1 MAKYFNYFPKTF
13 YTSNNDVNGVE
24 AITNIISRFA
34 FDSQLKENTSAFYP
48 YQVQDS
54 DTPEIIAD
62 KYYGNVE
69 YHWVVLLF
77 NNIIDPQFDWPLKS
91 DTLIDYIDKKY
102 TANATNFV
110 DDANMP
116 RYLLLASSGTPP
128 YASLLT
134 ESINGRMLGDI
145 NNSGLVLASDARLY
159 ELYNDSALSWT
170 SSARTYIDYIMR
182 PIIAANPTKY
192 ASLVTSTTG
201 ITWAQTHIK
210 NYFKIIT
217 TNANDGTITVEKITL
232 DANTYANVGA
242 TSISATTQAGE
253 VVTIATTKDTQT
265 YYDYEVEENESKRE
279 INLVKSDFLP
289 QIEKEFKRVISL

>member
-24 AITNIISRFA
+24 AITNIIARFA

-77 NNIIDPQFDWPLKS
+77 NSIIDPQFDWPLKN

-102 TANATNFV
+102 TANGS
-110 DDANMP
+110 AN
-116 RYLLLASSGTPP
+116 TP
-128 YASLLT
+128 AQ
-134 ESINGRMLGDI
+134 
-145 NNSGLVLASDARLY
+145 SGLTW
-159 ELYNDSALSWT
+159 ALSE
-170 SSARTYIDYIMR
+170 S
-182 PIIAANPTKY
+182 N
-192 ASLVTSTTG
+192 VQG
-201 ITWAQTHIK
+201 
-210 NYFKIIT
+210 YFKVVT
-217 TNANDGTITVEKITL
+217 TTANDGTITQEKITI
-232 DANTYANVGA
+232 DANTYANVITGSN
-242 TSISATTQAGE
+242 TYTTQAGE
-253 VVTIATTKDTQT
+253 SVTVVTTRETQSYYT
-265 YYDYEVEENESKRE
+265 YETNLNESKRE
-279 INLVKSDFLP
+279 INLIKSDFLP

>member
-24 AITNIISRFA
+24 AITNIIARFA

-102 TANATNFV
+102 TANGT
-110 DDANMP
+110 AN
-116 RYLLLASSGTPP
+116 TP
-128 YASLLT
+128 AQ
-134 ESINGRMLGDI
+134 
-145 NNSGLVLASDARLY
+145 SGLSW
-159 ELYNDSALSWT
+159 ALSENNVQG
-170 SSARTYIDYIMR
+170 YFKVI
-182 PIIAANPTKY
+182 
-192 ASLVTSTTG
+192 TST
-201 ITWAQTHIK
+201 
-210 NYFKIIT
+210 
-217 TNANDGTITVEKITL
+217 ANDGTITTEKITI
-232 DANTYANVGA
+232 DANTYANVTIGSN
-242 TSISATTQAGE
+242 TYTTQAGE
-253 VVTIATTKDTQT
+253 SVRVVTTKETQSYYT
-265 YYDYEVEENESKRE
+265 YETNLNESKRE
-279 INLVKSDFLP
+279 INLIKSDFLP
-289 QIEKEFKRVISL
+289 QIEKEFKRVVRL

>member
-13 YTSNNDVNGVE
+13 YTSNKDVNGVE
-24 AITNIISRFA
+24 AITNIIARFA

-102 TANATNFV
+102 TANGS
-110 DDANMP
+110 AN
-116 RYLLLASSGTPP
+116 TP
-128 YASLLT
+128 AQ
-134 ESINGRMLGDI
+134 
-145 NNSGLVLASDARLY
+145 SGLTW
-159 ELYNDSALSWT
+159 ALSE
-170 SSARTYIDYIMR
+170 
-182 PIIAANPTKY
+182 NN
-192 ASLVTSTTG
+192 VQG
-201 ITWAQTHIK
+201 
-210 NYFKIIT
+210 YFKVVT
-217 TNANDGTITVEKITL
+217 TTANDGTITQEKITI
-232 DANTYANVGA
+232 DANTYANVTTGSN
-242 TSISATTQAGE
+242 TYTTQAGE
-253 VVTIATTKDTQT
+253 AVTVRTTKETQSYYT
-265 YYDYEVEENESKRE
+265 YETNLNESKRE

>member
-24 AITNIISRFA
+24 AITNIIARFA

-102 TANATNFV
+102 TANGS
-110 DDANMP
+110 AN
-116 RYLLLASSGTPP
+116 TP
-128 YASLLT
+128 AQ
-134 ESINGRMLGDI
+134 
-145 NNSGLVLASDARLY
+145 SGLTW
-159 ELYNDSALSWT
+159 ALSE
-170 SSARTYIDYIMR
+170 
-182 PIIAANPTKY
+182 NN
-192 ASLVTSTTG
+192 VQG
-201 ITWAQTHIK
+201 
-210 NYFKIIT
+210 YFKVVT
-217 TNANDGTITVEKITL
+217 TTTNDGTITQEKITI
-232 DANTYANVGA
+232 DANTYANVA
-242 TSISATTQAGE
+242 TGTNTYTTQAGE
-253 VVTIATTKDTQT
+253 SVKVVVTKETQSYYT
-265 YYDYEVEENESKRE
+265 YETNLNESKRE
-279 INLVKSDFLP
+279 INLIKSDFLP
-289 QIEKEFKRVISL
+289 QIEKEFKRVVSL

>member
-13 YTSNNDVNGVE
+13 YTSNNTVNGVE
-24 AITNIISRFA
+24 AITNIIARFA

-102 TANATNFV
+102 TANGS
-110 DDANMP
+110 AN
-116 RYLLLASSGTPP
+116 TP
-128 YASLLT
+128 AQ
-134 ESINGRMLGDI
+134 
-145 NNSGLVLASDARLY
+145 SGLTW
-159 ELYNDSALSWT
+159 ALSE
-170 SSARTYIDYIMR
+170 
-182 PIIAANPTKY
+182 NN
-192 ASLVTSTTG
+192 VQG
-201 ITWAQTHIK
+201 
-210 NYFKIIT
+210 YFKVVT
-217 TNANDGTITVEKITL
+217 TTANDGTITQEKITI
-232 DANTYANVGA
+232 DANTYANVTTGSN
-242 TSISATTQAGE
+242 TYTTQAGE
-253 VVTIATTKDTQT
+253 AVTVRTTKETQSYYT
-265 YYDYEVEENESKRE
+265 YETNLNESKRE

>member
-24 AITNIISRFA
+24 AITNIIARFA

-102 TANATNFV
+102 TANGT
-110 DDANMP
+110 AN
-116 RYLLLASSGTPP
+116 TP
-128 YASLLT
+128 T
-134 ESINGRMLGDI
+134 Q
-145 NNSGLVLASDARLY
+145 SGLSW
-159 ELYNDSALSWT
+159 ALSE
-170 SSARTYIDYIMR
+170 
-182 PIIAANPTKY
+182 NN
-192 ASLVTSTTG
+192 VQG
-201 ITWAQTHIK
+201 
-210 NYFKIIT
+210 YFKVIT
-217 TNANDGTITVEKITL
+217 TTANDGTITTEKITIA
-232 DANTYANVGA
+232 ANTYANVGA
-242 TSISATTQAGE
+242 TSVSKTTQAGE
-253 VVTIATTKDTQT
+253 VVTIRTTKETQSYYT
-265 YYDYEVEENESKRE
+265 YETNLNESKRE
-279 INLVKSDFLP
+279 INLIKSDFLP

>member
-24 AITNIISRFA
+24 AITNIIARFA

-102 TANATNFV
+102 TANGT
-110 DDANMP
+110 AN
-116 RYLLLASSGTPP
+116 TP
-128 YASLLT
+128 AQ
-134 ESINGRMLGDI
+134 
-145 NNSGLVLASDARLY
+145 SGLSW
-159 ELYNDSALSWT
+159 ALSENNVQG
-170 SSARTYIDYIMR
+170 YFKVI
-182 PIIAANPTKY
+182 
-192 ASLVTSTTG
+192 TST
-201 ITWAQTHIK
+201 
-210 NYFKIIT
+210 
-217 TNANDGTITVEKITL
+217 ANDGTITTEKITI

-242 TSISATTQAGE
+242 TSVSKTTQAGE
-253 VVTIATTKDTQT
+253 VVTIRTTKETQSYYT
-265 YYDYEVEENESKRE
+265 YETNLNEAKRE
-279 INLVKSDFLP
+279 INLIKTDFIP
-289 QIEKEFKRVISL
+289 AIEKEFKKIIKQ

>member
-24 AITNIISRFA
+24 AITNIIARFA

-102 TANATNFV
+102 TANGS
-110 DDANMP
+110 AN
-116 RYLLLASSGTPP
+116 TP
-128 YASLLT
+128 AQ
-134 ESINGRMLGDI
+134 
-145 NNSGLVLASDARLY
+145 SGLTW
-159 ELYNDSALSWT
+159 ALSE
-170 SSARTYIDYIMR
+170 
-182 PIIAANPTKY
+182 NN
-192 ASLVTSTTG
+192 VQG
-201 ITWAQTHIK
+201 
-210 NYFKIIT
+210 YFKVVT
-217 TNANDGTITVEKITL
+217 TTANDGTITQEKITI
-232 DANTYANVGA
+232 DANTYANVTTGSN
-242 TSISATTQAGE
+242 TYTTQAGE
-253 VVTIATTKDTQT
+253 AVTVRTTKETQSYYT
-265 YYDYEVEENESKRE
+265 YETNLNESKRE

>member
-24 AITNIISRFA
+24 AITNIIARFA

-102 TANATNFV
+102 TANGS
-110 DDANMP
+110 AN
-116 RYLLLASSGTPP
+116 TP
-128 YASLLT
+128 AQ
-134 ESINGRMLGDI
+134 
-145 NNSGLVLASDARLY
+145 SGLTW
-159 ELYNDSALSWT
+159 ALSENNVQ
-170 SSARTYIDYIMR
+170 SYFKVI
-182 PIIAANPTKY
+182 
-192 ASLVTSTTG
+192 TST
-201 ITWAQTHIK
+201 
-210 NYFKIIT
+210 
-217 TNANDGTITVEKITL
+217 ANDGTITQEKITI
-232 DANTYANVGA
+232 DANTYANVGV
-242 TSISATTQAGE
+242 TSVSKTTQAGE
-253 VVTIATTKDTQT
+253 VVTIRTTKETQSYYT
-265 YYDYEVEENESKRE
+265 YETNLNESKRE
-279 INLVKSDFLP
+279 INLIKSDFLP

>member
-24 AITNIISRFA
+24 AVTNIIARFA

-48 YQVQDS
+48 YRVQDS

-102 TANATNFV
+102 TANGS
-110 DDANMP
+110 AN
-116 RYLLLASSGTPP
+116 TP
-128 YASLLT
+128 AQ
-134 ESINGRMLGDI
+134 
-145 NNSGLVLASDARLY
+145 SGLTW
-159 ELYNDSALSWT
+159 ALSE
-170 SSARTYIDYIMR
+170 
-182 PIIAANPTKY
+182 NN
-192 ASLVTSTTG
+192 VQG
-201 ITWAQTHIK
+201 
-210 NYFKIIT
+210 YFKVVT
-217 TNANDGTITVEKITL
+217 TTANDGTITQEKITI
-232 DANTYANVGA
+232 DANTYANVTTGSN
-242 TSISATTQAGE
+242 TYTTQAGE
-253 VVTIATTKDTQT
+253 AVTVRTTKETQSYYT
-265 YYDYEVEENESKRE
+265 YETNLNESKRE

>member
-24 AITNIISRFA
+24 AITNIIARFA

-102 TANATNFV
+102 TANGT
-110 DDANMP
+110 AN
-116 RYLLLASSGTPP
+116 TP
-128 YASLLT
+128 T
-134 ESINGRMLGDI
+134 Q
-145 NNSGLVLASDARLY
+145 SGLSW
-159 ELYNDSALSWT
+159 ALSE
-170 SSARTYIDYIMR
+170 
-182 PIIAANPTKY
+182 NN
-192 ASLVTSTTG
+192 VQG
-201 ITWAQTHIK
+201 
-210 NYFKIIT
+210 YFKVIT
-217 TNANDGTITVEKITL
+217 TTANDGTITTEKITI

-242 TSISATTQAGE
+242 TSVSKTTQAGE
-253 VVTIATTKDTQT
+253 VVTIRTTKETQSYYT
-265 YYDYEVEENESKRE
+265 YETNLNESKRE
-279 INLVKSDFLP
+279 INLIKSDFLP

>member
-102 TANATNFV
+102 TANGT
-110 DDANMP
+110 AN
-116 RYLLLASSGTPP
+116 TP
-128 YASLLT
+128 AQ
-134 ESINGRMLGDI
+134 
-145 NNSGLVLASDARLY
+145 SGLSW
-159 ELYNDSALSWT
+159 ALSENNVQG
-170 SSARTYIDYIMR
+170 YFKVI
-182 PIIAANPTKY
+182 
-192 ASLVTSTTG
+192 TST
-201 ITWAQTHIK
+201 
-210 NYFKIIT
+210 
-217 TNANDGTITVEKITL
+217 ANDGTITTEKITI
-232 DANTYANVGA
+232 DANTYANVTTGSN
-242 TSISATTQAGE
+242 TYTTQAGE
-253 VVTIATTKDTQT
+253 VVTIRTTKETQSYYT
-265 YYDYEVEENESKRE
+265 YETNLNESKRE
-279 INLVKSDFLP
+279 INLIKSDFLP
-289 QIEKEFKRVISL
+289 QIEKEFKRIVRL

>member
-24 AITNIISRFA
+24 AITNIIARFA
-34 FDSQLKENTSAFYP
+34 FDSQLKENSSAFYP

-54 DTPEIIAD
+54 DTPEIIAN

-102 TANATNFV
+102 TANGT
-110 DDANMP
+110 AN
-116 RYLLLASSGTPP
+116 TP
-128 YASLLT
+128 AQ
-134 ESINGRMLGDI
+134 
-145 NNSGLVLASDARLY
+145 SGLSW
-159 ELYNDSALSWT
+159 ALSE
-170 SSARTYIDYIMR
+170 
-182 PIIAANPTKY
+182 NN
-192 ASLVTSTTG
+192 VQG
-201 ITWAQTHIK
+201 
-210 NYFKIIT
+210 YFKVIT
-217 TNANDGTITVEKITL
+217 TTANDGTITQEKITI

-242 TSISATTQAGE
+242 TSVSKTTQAGE
-253 VVTIATTKDTQT
+253 VVTIRTTKETQSYYT
-265 YYDYEVEENESKRE
+265 YETNLNESKRE
-279 INLVKSDFLP
+279 INLIKSDFLP

>member
-24 AITNIISRFA
+24 AITNIIARFA

-77 NNIIDPQFDWPLKS
+77 NNIIDPQFDWPLKN

-102 TANATNFV
+102 TANGS
-110 DDANMP
+110 AN
-116 RYLLLASSGTPP
+116 TP
-128 YASLLT
+128 AQ
-134 ESINGRMLGDI
+134 
-145 NNSGLVLASDARLY
+145 SGLTW
-159 ELYNDSALSWT
+159 ALSE
-170 SSARTYIDYIMR
+170 
-182 PIIAANPTKY
+182 NN
-192 ASLVTSTTG
+192 VQG
-201 ITWAQTHIK
+201 
-210 NYFKIIT
+210 YFKVVT
-217 TNANDGTITVEKITL
+217 TTANDGTITQEKITI
-232 DANTYANVGA
+232 DANTYANVTTGSN
-242 TSISATTQAGE
+242 TYTTQAGE
-253 VVTIATTKDTQT
+253 AVTVRTTKETQSYYT
-265 YYDYEVEENESKRE
+265 YETNLNEAKRE

>member
-24 AITNIISRFA
+24 AVTNIIARFA
-34 FDSQLKENTSAFYP
+34 FESQLKENTSAFYP

-102 TANATNFV
+102 TANGS
-110 DDANMP
+110 AN
-116 RYLLLASSGTPP
+116 TP
-128 YASLLT
+128 AQ
-134 ESINGRMLGDI
+134 
-145 NNSGLVLASDARLY
+145 SGLTW
-159 ELYNDSALSWT
+159 ALSE
-170 SSARTYIDYIMR
+170 S
-182 PIIAANPTKY
+182 N
-192 ASLVTSTTG
+192 VQG
-201 ITWAQTHIK
+201 
-210 NYFKIIT
+210 YFKVVT
-217 TNANDGTITVEKITL
+217 TTANDGTITQEKITI
-232 DANTYANVGA
+232 DANTYANVITGSN
-242 TSISATTQAGE
+242 TYTTQAGE
-253 VVTIATTKDTQT
+253 FVTVVTTRETQSYYT
-265 YYDYEVEENESKRE
+265 YETNLNESKRE
-279 INLVKSDFLP
+279 INLIKSDFLP

>member
-24 AITNIISRFA
+24 AITNIIARFA

-102 TANATNFV
+102 TANGS
-110 DDANMP
+110 AN
-116 RYLLLASSGTPP
+116 TP
-128 YASLLT
+128 AQ
-134 ESINGRMLGDI
+134 
-145 NNSGLVLASDARLY
+145 SGLTW
-159 ELYNDSALSWT
+159 ALSENNVQ
-170 SSARTYIDYIMR
+170 SYFKVI
-182 PIIAANPTKY
+182 
-192 ASLVTSTTG
+192 TST
-201 ITWAQTHIK
+201 
-210 NYFKIIT
+210 
-217 TNANDGTITVEKITL
+217 ANDGTITQEKITI

-242 TSISATTQAGE
+242 TSVSKTTQAGE
-253 VVTIATTKDTQT
+253 VVTIRTTKETQSYYT
-265 YYDYEVEENESKRE
+265 YETNLNESKRE
-279 INLVKSDFLP
+279 INLIKSDFLP

>member
-24 AITNIISRFA
+24 AITNIIARFA

-77 NNIIDPQFDWPLKS
+77 NNIIDPQFDWPLKN

-102 TANATNFV
+102 TANGA
-110 DDANMP
+110 AN
-116 RYLLLASSGTPP
+116 TP
-128 YASLLT
+128 AQ
-134 ESINGRMLGDI
+134 
-145 NNSGLVLASDARLY
+145 SGLTW
-159 ELYNDSALSWT
+159 ALSE
-170 SSARTYIDYIMR
+170 
-182 PIIAANPTKY
+182 NN
-192 ASLVTSTTG
+192 VQG
-201 ITWAQTHIK
+201 
-210 NYFKIIT
+210 YFKVVT
-217 TNANDGTITVEKITL
+217 TTANDGTITQEKITI
-232 DANTYANVGA
+232 DANTYANVTTGSN
-242 TSISATTQAGE
+242 TYTTQAGE
-253 VVTIATTKDTQT
+253 AVTVRTTKETQSYYT
-265 YYDYEVEENESKRE
+265 YETNLNESKRE

>member
-24 AITNIISRFA
+24 AITNIIARFA

-77 NNIIDPQFDWPLKS
+77 NSIIDPQFDWPLKI

-110 DDANMP
+110 DDTNMP
-116 RYLLLASSGTPP
+116 TYLLRASLNVEP
-128 YASLLT
+128 YKTLLT
-134 ESINGRMLGDI
+134 EVFNGRMLGDI
-145 NNSGLVLASDARLY
+145 GDNGSVTASDAAFY
-159 ELYNDSALSWT
+159 TSYNNLT
-170 SSARTYIDYIMR
+170 TNRARRDYIDYTMK
-182 PIIAANPTKY
+182 PIITANPTKY

-201 ITWAQTHIK
+201 ITWARTHIK

-217 TNANDGTITVEKITL
+217 TTTNDGTITTEKI
-232 DANTYANVGA
+232 NVGEATYINVSA
-242 TSISATTQAGE
+242 TSVSTTTQAGE
-253 VVTIATTKDTQT
+253 VVTVATTKDTQT

-279 INLVKSDFLP
+279 INLIKSDFLP

>member
-24 AITNIISRFA
+24 AITNIIARFA

-102 TANATNFV
+102 TANGS
-110 DDANMP
+110 AN
-116 RYLLLASSGTPP
+116 TP
-128 YASLLT
+128 AQ
-134 ESINGRMLGDI
+134 
-145 NNSGLVLASDARLY
+145 SGLTW
-159 ELYNDSALSWT
+159 ALSE
-170 SSARTYIDYIMR
+170 
-182 PIIAANPTKY
+182 NN
-192 ASLVTSTTG
+192 VQG
-201 ITWAQTHIK
+201 
-210 NYFKIIT
+210 YFKVVT
-217 TNANDGTITVEKITL
+217 TTANDGTITQEKITI
-232 DANTYANVGA
+232 DANTYANVA
-242 TSISATTQAGE
+242 TGTNTYTTQSGE
-253 VVTIATTKDTQT
+253 SVKVVVTKETQSYYT
-265 YYDYEVEENESKRE
+265 YETNLNESKRE

>member
-24 AITNIISRFA
+24 AITNIITRFA

-102 TANATNFV
+102 TANGS
-110 DDANMP
+110 ANTS
-116 RYLLLASSGTPP
+116 AQ
-128 YASLLT
+128 
-134 ESINGRMLGDI
+134 
-145 NNSGLVLASDARLY
+145 SGLTW
-159 ELYNDSALSWT
+159 ALSE
-170 SSARTYIDYIMR
+170 
-182 PIIAANPTKY
+182 NN
-192 ASLVTSTTG
+192 VQG
-201 ITWAQTHIK
+201 
-210 NYFKIIT
+210 YFKVVT
-217 TNANDGTITVEKITL
+217 TTANDGTITQEKITI
-232 DANTYANVGA
+232 DANTYANVTTGSN
-242 TSISATTQAGE
+242 TYTTQAGE
-253 VVTIATTKDTQT
+253 SVKVVVTKETQSYYT
-265 YYDYEVEENESKRE
+265 YETNLNEAKRE

-289 QIEKEFKRVISL
+289 QIENEFKKVISL

>member
-77 NNIIDPQFDWPLKS
+77 NNIIDPQFDWPLKN

-102 TANATNFV
+102 TANGS
-110 DDANMP
+110 AN
-116 RYLLLASSGTPP
+116 TP
-128 YASLLT
+128 AQ
-134 ESINGRMLGDI
+134 
-145 NNSGLVLASDARLY
+145 SGLTW
-159 ELYNDSALSWT
+159 ALSE
-170 SSARTYIDYIMR
+170 
-182 PIIAANPTKY
+182 NN
-192 ASLVTSTTG
+192 VQG
-201 ITWAQTHIK
+201 
-210 NYFKIIT
+210 YFKVVT
-217 TNANDGTITVEKITL
+217 TTANDGTITQEKITI
-232 DANTYANVGA
+232 DANTYANVITGSN
-242 TSISATTQAGE
+242 TYTTQAGE
-253 VVTIATTKDTQT
+253 SVTVVTTRETQSYYT
-265 YYDYEVEENESKRE
+265 YETNLNESKRE
-279 INLVKSDFLP
+279 INLIKSDFLP

>member
-24 AITNIISRFA
+24 AITNIITRFA

-102 TANATNFV
+102 TANGT
-110 DDANMP
+110 AN
-116 RYLLLASSGTPP
+116 TP
-128 YASLLT
+128 AQ
-134 ESINGRMLGDI
+134 
-145 NNSGLVLASDARLY
+145 SGLSW
-159 ELYNDSALSWT
+159 ALSENNVQG
-170 SSARTYIDYIMR
+170 YFKVI
-182 PIIAANPTKY
+182 
-192 ASLVTSTTG
+192 TST
-201 ITWAQTHIK
+201 
-210 NYFKIIT
+210 
-217 TNANDGTITVEKITL
+217 ANDGTITTEKITI
-232 DANTYANVGA
+232 DANTYANVTTGSN
-242 TSISATTQAGE
+242 TYTTQAGE
-253 VVTIATTKDTQT
+253 SVRVVTTKETQSYYT
-265 YYDYEVEENESKRE
+265 YETNLNESKRE
-279 INLVKSDFLP
+279 INLIKSDFLP
-289 QIEKEFKRVISL
+289 QIEKEFKRVVRL

>member
-24 AITNIISRFA
+24 AITNIIARFA

-48 YQVQDS
+48 YQVQDN

-102 TANATNFV
+102 TANGS
-110 DDANMP
+110 AN
-116 RYLLLASSGTPP
+116 TP
-128 YASLLT
+128 AQ
-134 ESINGRMLGDI
+134 
-145 NNSGLVLASDARLY
+145 SGLTW
-159 ELYNDSALSWT
+159 ALSE
-170 SSARTYIDYIMR
+170 
-182 PIIAANPTKY
+182 NN
-192 ASLVTSTTG
+192 VQG
-201 ITWAQTHIK
+201 
-210 NYFKIIT
+210 YFKVVT
-217 TNANDGTITVEKITL
+217 TTANDGTITQEKITI
-232 DANTYANVGA
+232 DANTYANVTTGSN
-242 TSISATTQAGE
+242 TYTTQAGE
-253 VVTIATTKDTQT
+253 SVKVVVTKETQSYYT
-265 YYDYEVEENESKRE
+265 YETNLNESKRE
-279 INLVKSDFLP
+279 INLVKSDFLS

>member
-24 AITNIISRFA
+24 AITNIIARFA

-102 TANATNFV
+102 TANGS
-110 DDANMP
+110 AN
-116 RYLLLASSGTPP
+116 TP
-128 YASLLT
+128 AQ
-134 ESINGRMLGDI
+134 
-145 NNSGLVLASDARLY
+145 SGLTW
-159 ELYNDSALSWT
+159 ALSE
-170 SSARTYIDYIMR
+170 
-182 PIIAANPTKY
+182 NN
-192 ASLVTSTTG
+192 VQG
-201 ITWAQTHIK
+201 
-210 NYFKIIT
+210 YFKVVT
-217 TNANDGTITVEKITL
+217 TTANDGTITQEKITI
-232 DANTYANVGA
+232 DANTYANVTTGSN
-242 TSISATTQAGE
+242 TYTTQAGE
-253 VVTIATTKDTQT
+253 VVTVRTTKETQSYYT
-265 YYDYEVEENESKRE
+265 YETNLNESKRE
-279 INLVKSDFLP
+279 INLIKSDFLP

>member
-24 AITNIISRFA
+24 AITNIITRFV

-102 TANATNFV
+102 TANGT
-110 DDANMP
+110 AN
-116 RYLLLASSGTPP
+116 TP
-128 YASLLT
+128 AQ
-134 ESINGRMLGDI
+134 
-145 NNSGLVLASDARLY
+145 SGLSW
-159 ELYNDSALSWT
+159 ALSENNVQG
-170 SSARTYIDYIMR
+170 YFKVI
-182 PIIAANPTKY
+182 
-192 ASLVTSTTG
+192 TST
-201 ITWAQTHIK
+201 
-210 NYFKIIT
+210 
-217 TNANDGTITVEKITL
+217 ANDGTITTEKITI
-232 DANTYANVGA
+232 DANTYANVTTGSN
-242 TSISATTQAGE
+242 TYTTQAGE
-253 VVTIATTKDTQT
+253 SVRVVTTKETQSYYT
-265 YYDYEVEENESKRE
+265 YETNLNESKRE
-279 INLVKSDFLP
+279 INLIKSDFLP
-289 QIEKEFKRVISL
+289 QIEKEFKRVVRL

>member
-102 TANATNFV
+102 TANGS
-110 DDANMP
+110 AN
-116 RYLLLASSGTPP
+116 TP
-128 YASLLT
+128 AQ
-134 ESINGRMLGDI
+134 
-145 NNSGLVLASDARLY
+145 SGLTW
-159 ELYNDSALSWT
+159 ALSE
-170 SSARTYIDYIMR
+170 S
-182 PIIAANPTKY
+182 N
-192 ASLVTSTTG
+192 VQG
-201 ITWAQTHIK
+201 
-210 NYFKIIT
+210 YFKVVT
-217 TNANDGTITVEKITL
+217 TTANDGTITQEKITI
-232 DANTYANVGA
+232 DANTYANVITGSN
-242 TSISATTQAGE
+242 TYTTQAGE
-253 VVTIATTKDTQT
+253 FVTVVTTRETQSYYT
-265 YYDYEVEENESKRE
+265 YETNLNESKRE
-279 INLVKSDFLP
+279 INLVKSDFLS

>member
-24 AITNIISRFA
+24 AITNIIARFA

-102 TANATNFV
+102 TANGT
-110 DDANMP
+110 AN
-116 RYLLLASSGTPP
+116 TP
-128 YASLLT
+128 AQ
-134 ESINGRMLGDI
+134 
-145 NNSGLVLASDARLY
+145 SGLSW
-159 ELYNDSALSWT
+159 ALSENNVQG
-170 SSARTYIDYIMR
+170 YFKVI
-182 PIIAANPTKY
+182 
-192 ASLVTSTTG
+192 TST
-201 ITWAQTHIK
+201 
-210 NYFKIIT
+210 
-217 TNANDGTITVEKITL
+217 ANDGTITTEKITI
-232 DANTYANVGA
+232 DANTYANVTTGSN
-242 TSISATTQAGE
+242 TYTTQAGE
-253 VVTIATTKDTQT
+253 SVKVVTTKETQSYYT
-265 YYDYEVEENESKRE
+265 YETNLNESKRE
-279 INLVKSDFLP
+279 INLIKSDFLP
-289 QIEKEFKRVISL
+289 QIEKEFKRVVRL